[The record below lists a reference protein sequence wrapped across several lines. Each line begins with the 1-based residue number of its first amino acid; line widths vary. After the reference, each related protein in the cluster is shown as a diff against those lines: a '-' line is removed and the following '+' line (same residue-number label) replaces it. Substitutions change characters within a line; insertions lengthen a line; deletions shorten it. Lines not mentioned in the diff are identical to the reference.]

1 MPIQR
6 DERID
11 SLRGLFLVVMTIDHF
26 KGLLWRFVYQ
36 SPGFVSSAEGFAF
49 ISGFYFAMVYL
60 RYVNEPGKLI
70 QAAGKRAFLIYK
82 YNMAILFGLIA
93 MTYLVPM
100 YQAYWAEWLRSFHQN
115 PVRSIVADL
124 LLLQTPNWL
133 DVFSMFIFFVLSAPL
148 SLLLF
153 HKNKGWIVLLL
164 SLFFWGLGQFGY
176 SVAAITKMFFPE
188 AQPGYFNLFAWQLIW
203 HLGLF
208 FGYRAA
214 RGFKNAW
221 LDSKF
226 ILAAAAGL
234 ASYLF
239 LTRHGMLATPFDV
252 TSHLKV
258 TDLGPLRVLNFCALA
273 VLIRAVLRY
282 IPPDRGLPW
291 FSFLGKHSLQVFAYQ
306 LVLMYLLMPF
316 NERIIQAAGL
326 TGHTFYVLG
335 MTATLT
341 FPAFWHARVRNGK
354 LVGEVPFW

>member
-11 SLRGLFLVVMTIDHF
+11 SLRGLFLVVMTMDHF

-36 SPGFVSSAEGFAF
+36 APGFVSSAEGFAF
-49 ISGFYFAMVYL
+49 ISGFYFSMVYL
-60 RYVNEPGKLI
+60 RYVAEPAKLI

-82 YNMAILFGLIA
+82 YNMVILFGLIA

-100 YQAYWAEWLRSFHQN
+100 YQTYWAEWLRSFHQN
-115 PVRSIVADL
+115 PIRSIVADL

-153 HKNKGWIVLLL
+153 HKNKGGIVLLV
-164 SLFFWGLGQFGY
+164 SLLFWGLGQFGY
-176 SVAAITKMFFPE
+176 SVATITKVFFPE

-208 FGYRAA
+208 FGYRSA
-214 RGFKNAW
+214 RGLKNIW

-226 ILAAAAGL
+226 ILPAAAGT
-234 ASYLF
+234 AIYLF
-239 LTRHGMLATPFDV
+239 LARHGIIPAPFDGKAF
-252 TSHLKV
+252 LKV
-258 TDLGPLRVLNFCALA
+258 TDLSFLRIFNFCILA
-273 VLIRAVLRY
+273 VIVRALLKK

-291 FSFLGKHSLQVFAYQ
+291 VSFLGKHSLQVFAYQ

-316 NERIIQAAGL
+316 NERIIQSIGL
-326 TGHTFYVLG
+326 RGHAFYVLL
-335 MTATLT
+335 MVTTLT
-341 FPAFWHARVRNGK
+341 FPALWHARVRATVNTSSRR
-354 LVGEVPFW
+354 VR